1 MYDIILNIFKK
12 DLMKK
17 ILEFLKSIIK
27 NLLSKFNLIL
37 LFKEDYLKI
46 DLQNLKKSFV
56 QDNSLNNKLTI
67 ENLLSHFFK
76 NHKDSKAQLMQ
87 DLFVDYI
94 LNKKNGLFVE
104 VGACDGLALSN
115 TYWLEKNKNWR
126 GILCEPASF
135 WHKELSQNRPNCI
148 LEKRPI
154 FSEPKK
160 LINFNVQAGGRSFIE
175 KEIKSK
181 KENVIRLESISLN
194 QMFLDNN
201 LSKIDYLSIDTEGS
215 EFEIIKNL
223 NFNKFRPSIITIE
236 HNYEKIKRN
245 KILHLL
251 TKKNYIRV
259 FKQLSRFDDWYI
271 DKNIL

>member
-1 MYDIILNIFKK
+1 MSKIKLKKKFFK
-12 DLMKK
+12 
-17 ILEFLKSIIK
+17 FLKSIVK
-27 NLLSKFNLIL
+27 NLLLKFNLIL

-46 DLQNLKKSFV
+46 DLQNLKKTFLK
-56 QDNSLNNKLTI
+56 DTSLNSKLTI

-76 NHKDSKAQLMQ
+76 NHKDSKGQLMQ

-104 VGACDGLALSN
+104 VGACDGLTHSN
-115 TYWLEKNKNWR
+115 TYWLEKHRYWS

-135 WHKELSQNRPNCI
+135 WHKELFQNRPNCI

-160 LINFNVQAGGRSFIE
+160 IIYFNTQAGGRSFIQ
-175 KEIKSK
+175 KETEPK
-181 KENVIRLESISLN
+181 KENVITLESISLN
-194 QMFLDNN
+194 QLFLDNN

-215 EFEIIKNL
+215 EFEILKNL
-223 NFNKFRPSIITIE
+223 DFNKFRPCVITIE

-245 KILHLL
+245 KIFDLL
-251 TKKNYIRV
+251 TKNNYLRV
-259 FKQLSRFDDWYI
+259 FKQISRFDDWYI
-271 DKNIL
+271 DKNII

>member
-1 MYDIILNIFKK
+1 
-12 DLMKK
+12 MKK
-17 ILEFLKSIIK
+17 IFKFLKSIVK
-27 NLLSKFNLIL
+27 NLLLKFNLII

-46 DLQNLKKSFV
+46 DLQNLKKSFL
-56 QDNSLNNKLTI
+56 QDTSLNNKLTI

-76 NHKDSKAQLMQ
+76 NHKDSKGQLMQ

-94 LNKKNGLFVE
+94 LNKENGYFVE
-104 VGACDGLALSN
+104 VGACDGLILSN
-115 TYWLEKNKNWR
+115 TYWLEKNRNWS

-135 WHKELSQNRPNCI
+135 WHKELFQNRPNCI

-154 FSEPKK
+154 FSETKRVV
-160 LINFNVQAGGRSFIE
+160 NFNIQAGGRSFIE
-175 KEIKSK
+175 KETKLK
-181 KENVIRLESISLN
+181 KENVITLETISLN
-194 QMFLDNN
+194 QLFLENN

-223 NFNKFRPSIITIE
+223 DFNKYRPCTITIE

-245 KILHLL
+245 KILKLL
-251 TKKNYIRV
+251 TKNNYTRV
-259 FKQLSRFDDWYI
+259 FKQVSRFEDWYI